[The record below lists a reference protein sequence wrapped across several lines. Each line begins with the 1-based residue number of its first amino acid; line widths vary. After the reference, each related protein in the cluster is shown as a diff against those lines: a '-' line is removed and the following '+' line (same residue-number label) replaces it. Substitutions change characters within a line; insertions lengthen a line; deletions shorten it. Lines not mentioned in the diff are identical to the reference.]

1 MYLALK
7 AKGTFSPGRDTSY
20 PSGILALKATKERQP
35 LMETV
40 LNFIQPVITR
50 SGRSRRWWRILLAGY
65 LFVAPWLLGFIIF
78 TAGPMIASIVIAF
91 MKWEVISTPEFVGLQ
106 NFVELF
112 NDPLFRVSLYNT
124 AFYTFLAVP
133 LQLIVALLTA
143 MLLNTKVRGIALY
156 RTVYY
161 LPSVTPVV
169 ASAML
174 WLWIFNPEFG
184 LANALLERF
193 GLPKQLWLLDPNLAK
208 PAFIIMSLWGVGGT
222 MVIFLAGLQGVPAE
236 LYEAA
241 SIDGAGALH
250 RFRQITLPMLTPVIF
265 FNLLIGLIDSFQ
277 IFSSV
282 FIMTNGGPQNQTLF
296 YVLYLY
302 WNGFKYFQMGY
313 ASALAWVLFVIIML
327 FTLLQFR
334 MSKRWV
340 YYETDIG
347 V

>member
-1 MYLALK
+1 
-7 AKGTFSPGRDTSY
+7 
-20 PSGILALKATKERQP
+20 
-35 LMETV
+35 
-40 LNFIQPVITR
+40 
-50 SGRSRRWWRILLAGY
+50 
-65 LFVAPWLLGFIIF
+65 
-78 TAGPMIASIVIAF
+78 
-91 MKWEVISTPEFVGLQ
+91 
-106 NFVELF
+106 
-112 NDPLFRVSLYNT
+112 
-124 AFYTFLAVP
+124 
-133 LQLIVALLTA
+133 
-143 MLLNTKVRGIALY
+143 
-156 RTVYY
+156 
-161 LPSVTPVV
+161 
-169 ASAML
+169 
-174 WLWIFNPEFG
+174 
-184 LANALLERF
+184 
-193 GLPKQLWLLDPNLAK
+193 
-208 PAFIIMSLWGVGGT
+208 FIIMSLWGVGGT

>member
-1 MYLALK
+1 MELL
-7 AKGTFSPGRDTSY
+7 
-20 PSGILALKATKERQP
+20 LNMLQP
-35 LMETV
+35 M
-40 LNFIQPVITR
+40 IRR

-65 LFVAPWLLGFIIF
+65 LFVLPWILGFLIF

-91 MKWEVISTPEFVGLQ
+91 MKWEVITAPEFVGVQ
-106 NFVELF
+106 NFTALF
-112 NDPLFRVSLYNT
+112 SDPLFATSLYNT
-124 AFYTFLAVP
+124 AFYTILAVP
-133 LQLIVALLTA
+133 LQLVVALLTA
-143 MLLNTKVRGIALY
+143 MLLNTKVKGIAFY

-184 LANALLERF
+184 LANALLDKL
-193 GLPKQLWLLDPNLAK
+193 GLPKQLWLLDPNWAK
-208 PAFIIMSLWGVGGT
+208 PAFIFMSLWGVGGT

-241 SIDGAGALH
+241 SIDGASTLQ
-250 RFRQITLPMLTPVIF
+250 RFRRITLPMLTPVIF

-277 IFSSV
+277 IFSSAY
-282 FIMTNGGPQNQTLF
+282 IMTDGGPQNRTLF

-302 WNGFKYFQMGY
+302 RNGFKYFQMGY
-313 ASALAWVLFVIIML
+313 ASALAWVLFVIVL
-327 FTLLQFR
+327 LVTLVQFR
-334 MSKRWV
+334 FSKRWV

-347 V
+347 I